1 MYDTI
6 ECIQNHPAHSSIK
19 NMEEVKKVSK
29 AYSTNV
35 GRKIVEVID
44 FEGAEAEKLELIK
57 RHFGLK
63 HNKEA
68 IKALIAEKCDD
79 IKLTEEKQRKRQI
92 EETRTMDY
100 LEKGEYKCPM

>member
-1 MYDTI
+1 M
-6 ECIQNHPAHSSIK
+6 
-19 NMEEVKKVSK
+19 SK

-79 IKLTEEKQRKRQI
+79 IKLTEEKKRKRQI
-92 EETRTMDY
+92 EENRTMYY

>member
-1 MYDTI
+1 M
-6 ECIQNHPAHSSIK
+6 
-19 NMEEVKKVSK
+19 SK

-44 FEGAEAEKLELIK
+44 FEGDETEKLELIK
-57 RHFGLK
+57 RYFGLK

-79 IKLTEEKQRKRQI
+79 IKLTDEKQRKRKI
-92 EETRTMDY
+92 EEARTMDY
-100 LEKGEYKCPM
+100 LEKSEYKCPM

>member
-1 MYDTI
+1 M
-6 ECIQNHPAHSSIK
+6 K
-19 NMEEVKKVSK
+19 EVKKVSK
-29 AYSTNV
+29 TYSTNV

-44 FEGAEAEKLELIK
+44 FEGAETEKLELIK